1 LRHQEVSSELFPQ
14 YEIHQITNG
23 VHARTWTSSSF
34 RTLFDRHIPGWRDDP
49 LMLHNALTLPPGQVM
64 DAHRRAKDALLD
76 VIVKRTGRRLRP
88 DALTLG
94 FARRATAYKRLELVL
109 SDLPVLRAIAKK
121 GPLQFIFAG
130 KAHPNDESGKQGIRS
145 ILRAAQNLGDE
156 VPVVYLTE
164 YDLELALVLVSGVDV
179 WLNTPL
185 RPLEASGTS
194 GMKAALNGVPSFS
207 VLDGWWRE
215 GCVEGV
221 TGWAIGGD
229 ASSSEA
235 ARGDADDLYRKLQH
249 VIAPLFYDDRDAW
262 IRIMRQCIALN
273 AAFFNTDRMVR
284 QYLLHA
290 YSPVTSDESAIA
302 PTD

>member
-1 LRHQEVSSELFPQ
+1 MKSAT
-14 YEIHQITNG
+14 TNAM
-23 VHARTWTSSSF
+23 VRTTTASTIF
-34 RTLFDRHIPGWRDDP
+34 QAGTR
-49 LMLHNALTLPPGQVM
+49 
-64 DAHRRAKDALLD
+64 DALLD

-121 GPLQFIFAG
+121 RPLQFIFAG
-130 KAHPNDESGKQGIRS
+130 KAYPNDESGKQGIRS
-145 ILRAAQNLGDE
+145 ILRAAQDLGDE

-185 RPLEASGTS
+185 RPLEDSGTS

-215 GCVEGV
+215 GCVEG
-221 TGWAIGGD
+221 
-229 ASSSEA
+229 
-235 ARGDADDLYRKLQH
+235 
-249 VIAPLFYDDRDAW
+249 
-262 IRIMRQCIALN
+262 
-273 AAFFNTDRMVR
+273 
-284 QYLLHA
+284 
-290 YSPVTSDESAIA
+290 
-302 PTD
+302 